1 MVIGTLYFAVFQY
14 DSSRVL
20 TYLAIVP
27 VLGAPMLLRRTK
39 YELGTK
45 ELFYYYCFV
54 FLAYF
59 LGSVVNLYN
68 VVWWFD
74 IFTHFLSGIF
84 TFGVGIFLLSKMG
97 ILKENKVFSI
107 FVGLC
112 FVMFI
117 ASLWELFE
125 FGADQLLG
133 MDLQHNIDTGVHDSM
148 IDMFVAFVGGIL
160 SSVGYLGLKK

>member
-133 MDLQHNIDTGVHDSM
+133 MDLPHNIDTGVHDSM
-148 IDMFVAFVGGIL
+148 IDMFVAFVGGVL